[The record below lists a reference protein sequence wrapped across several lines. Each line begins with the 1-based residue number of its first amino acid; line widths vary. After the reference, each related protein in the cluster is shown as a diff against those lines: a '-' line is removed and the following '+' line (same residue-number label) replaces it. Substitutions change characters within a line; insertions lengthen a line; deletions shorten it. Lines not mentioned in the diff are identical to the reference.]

1 MIAYTSQ
8 LTHAIAVCLV
18 NSESSVDVSKFI
30 GDSYRDLTRI
40 AMINEKLWS
49 ELFFDNK
56 EALIQEIDN
65 FENEVSKLKMA
76 LLSQNEDKLKEL
88 FISSR
93 KKREVM

>member
-1 MIAYTSQ
+1 
-8 LTHAIAVCLV
+8 
-18 NSESSVDVSKFI
+18 
-30 GDSYRDLTRI
+30 
-40 AMINEKLWS
+40 MINEKLWS